1 MFSKYIVQSQKLINA
16 EKSFVVAL
24 VVNYEGPISGKPG
37 DRAIVTEDGK
47 LWGWVAGGC
56 SQSIIV
62 EEAQKVLRT
71 GIPRM
76 IRISPEP
83 DNLDDKIMKRKM
95 TCHSGGTLDVYLEPV
110 VPNPLIVIMGASAV
124 AQSLIKLSNALDY
137 EVLTGMDD
145 EAIPQSR
152 SIYAVVATQG
162 DGDEAALETALKA
175 NPSYLG
181 FVASRKK
188 ADAVKE
194 ILLSRGVSKKQLDN
208 IKAPAGLDIKARR
221 PEEIALS
228 ILAEIVMIVREQL
241 VEDPVEKQPEQ
252 AIDPICGMKV
262 TVDNAKYVFEH
273 QETTYYFCCEGCRIA
288 FEKDPEKYRV
298 RS

>member
-1 MFSKYIVQSQKLINA
+1 MFSKYIVQSQKLIDA

-228 ILAEIVMIVREQL
+228 ILAEIVMIVCEQL

-273 QETTYYFCCEGCRIA
+273 QETTYYFCCEGCRTA
-288 FEKDPEKYRV
+288 FERDPEKYRV

>member
-1 MFSKYIVQSQKLINA
+1 MFNKYLKQSQKLVD
-16 EKSFVVAL
+16 EGRPFVVAV
-24 VVNYEGPISGKPG
+24 VVNYKGPISGKPG
-37 DRAIVTEDGK
+37 DRAIVTDDGE
-47 LWGWVAGGC
+47 LWGWEAGGC

-62 EEAQKVLRT
+62 EEALETLRT
-71 GIPRM
+71 GVPRM
-76 IRISPEP
+76 IKITPEP

-95 TCHSGGTLDVYLEPV
+95 TCHSGGTLDVYMEPV
-110 VPNPLIVIMGASAV
+110 NPKPQIVIVGKSAI
-124 AQSLIKLSNALDY
+124 AQSLKILSKALDY
-137 EVLTGMDD
+137 EVLTEPDD
-145 EAIPQSR
+145 N
-152 SIYAVVATQG
+152 SISSSSNIYMVVATQG

-194 ILLSRGVSKKQLDN
+194 ILLSRGVSKQQLDN
-208 IKAPAGLDIKARR
+208 IKAPAGLNIKARW

-252 AIDPICGMKV
+252 ATDPICGMKV
-262 TVDNAKYVFEH
+262 TVNNAKYVFKH
-273 QETTYYFCCEGCRIA
+273 QETTYYFCCEGCRTA
-288 FEKDPEKYRV
+288 FEQDPEKYLG